1 MITVIGG
8 GKKGKERQLHASLVP
23 VTSVLKGITY
33 PPSMAEAVEIVDG
46 SRTLVVILCHQEVNS
61 PTDLT
66 EAAGC
71 MGYGNVIVF
80 DKAEGSVGGTVLGY

>member
-61 PTDLT
+61 PTRS
-66 EAAGC
+66 
-71 MGYGNVIVF
+71 YG
-80 DKAEGSVGGTVLGY
+80 GSGLHGIWKCNCL